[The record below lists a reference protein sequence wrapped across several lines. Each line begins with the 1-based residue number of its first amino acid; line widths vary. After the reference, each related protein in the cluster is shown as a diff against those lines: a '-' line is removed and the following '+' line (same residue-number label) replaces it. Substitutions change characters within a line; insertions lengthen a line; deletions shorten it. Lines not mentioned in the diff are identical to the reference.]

1 MRNSLQFVANSAL
14 FSAFAFMKTQKNQK
28 LFNTRHSIANKI
40 WEILP
45 QAPKI
50 KLLKCNLSDIQLG
63 SNGQTI
69 LNMQPHQNK
78 SCLGVLLGRQRSK
91 ETVRR
96 KLKDIWAFNL
106 LIYSSRNLLIYFSRS
121 HAFSS
126 LIPNQTMC
134 RGNSMQS
141 LWIFLL
147 NLNIATKRNMVKI
160 SESNE

>member
-78 SCLGVLLGRQRSK
+78 SCLGVLLVVKEAKKLWGGNWKIFELSICLFIQAGIFSFIYLGLMHFHLWSQIKQCAEEILCNRS
-91 ETVRR
+91 E
-96 KLKDIWAFNL
+96 
-106 LIYSSRNLLIYFSRS
+106 FS
-121 HAFSS
+121 
-126 LIPNQTMC
+126 C
-134 RGNSMQS
+134 
-141 LWIFLL
+141 
-147 NLNIATKRNMVKI
+147 
-160 SESNE
+160 